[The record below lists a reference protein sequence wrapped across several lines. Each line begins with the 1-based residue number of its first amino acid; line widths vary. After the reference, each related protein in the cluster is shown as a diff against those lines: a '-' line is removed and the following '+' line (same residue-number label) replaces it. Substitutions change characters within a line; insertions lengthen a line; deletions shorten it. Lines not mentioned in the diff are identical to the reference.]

1 MPSILVLYPAYG
13 TTSCG
18 KVARYAQQIPGLKLA
33 LATEDPTSYDE
44 DIFNEVIE
52 IPPPEDLAKTY
63 TIMRR
68 WCEKRRPDGIFMQSE
83 RGLLLGS
90 LLTRE
95 FGLKGP
101 TVEAAHL
108 CSNKYLQRLA
118 LSRAGIGNPLFGLA
132 ESTEDVRRMGR
143 DFGFP
148 IVLKCIISTMSRLVT
163 LIYSEE
169 DVDTAVA
176 RMGTGLSKSLD
187 VARLTAFAEAGK
199 VDLGCD
205 PRRQFLVESYL
216 EGDLVETDGLVIGR
230 KPFTFGVTEQIQ
242 SVDPPFFIEG
252 YLFPAECSDNGP
264 IEAVSDAVIAALGLG
279 DSAFSIEMRVCGHET
294 CIVEVN
300 GRLGWDEAFS
310 ELFQVRTQR
319 ERIFQT
325 IQLALGIQPELIR
338 DESRFAAV
346 AYRPCY
352 YDGIIEDLPTRDELD
367 RLEHHELKLG
377 LATHEGARF
386 VAPPNPETYPHVAW
400 ALATHPA
407 SSHLAYQI
415 ARQAVDKL
423 DISIRRI

>member
-1 MPSILVLYPAYG
+1 MPTILVLHPAYG

-52 IPPPEDLAKTY
+52 IPPPEDLTETY
-63 TIMRR
+63 PMMRR
-68 WCEKRRPDGIFMQSE
+68 WCDKRRPDGIFMQSE

-101 TVEAAHL
+101 TVDAAHL
-108 CSNKYLQRLA
+108 CSNKYLQRLT
-118 LSRAGIGNPLFGLA
+118 LSRAGIGNPLFALA
-132 ESTEDVRRMGR
+132 ENAKDVRRFGR

-148 IVLKCIISTMSRLVT
+148 LVLKCVISTMSRLVT
-163 LIYSEE
+163 LVCSEE
-169 DVDTAVA
+169 DIDAAVA
-176 RMGTGLSKSLD
+176 RMDVGLSESLD
-187 VARLTAFAEAGK
+187 VARLIAFAQTGN

-216 EGDLVETDGLVIGR
+216 GGDLVETDGLVIGR

-252 YLFPAECSDNGP
+252 YLFPAECSENRP
-264 IEAVSDAVIAALGLG
+264 IEAVSNGVIDAVGLG
-279 DSAFSIEMRVCGHET
+279 DSAFSIEMRVCGRRI

-310 ELFQVRTQR
+310 DLFQVRTHQ
-319 ERIFQT
+319 ERIFQA
-325 IQLALGIQPELIR
+325 IQLALGIEPELIR
-338 DESRFAAV
+338 DERRFAAV
-346 AYRPCY
+346 AYRSCY
-352 YDGIIEDLPTRDELD
+352 YDGIVEDLPTRDELD
-367 RLEHHELKLG
+367 RLEHDELRLG

-386 VAPPNPETYPHVAW
+386 VAPPNPESYPHVAW

-407 SSHLAYQI
+407 SSHIAYEI
-415 ARQAVDKL
+415 ARQAVDKI